1 VSCVYSYI
9 VANQLDSLTPFVA
22 LRLLHLSPENN
33 ADPDE
38 PSVMA
43 SIFTEACMQI
53 GFILATMTC
62 LKPLLR
68 PFHSGYLITTADTN
82 LSGYKTGIRGR
93 KGSEYLM
100 LSAVKDNAS
109 TKPATT
115 ATTVSVAD
123 PPDDANTQPAP
134 PSKAFIPERRGSHRS
149 PVVRHERLNGST
161 DSEQMFIS
169 KTQTWTVEYEGRSR
183 SERATAAPSASCSSD
198 EGHEHS

>member
-1 VSCVYSYI
+1 MSCVSRVLSLI
-9 VANQLDSLTPFVA
+9 SFDRLTPFVA
-22 LRLLHLSPENN
+22 LRLQYLSPENN
-33 ADPDE
+33 PDRDE
-38 PSVMA
+38 PTVMA

-53 GFILATMTC
+53 GFILATVTC

-100 LSAVKDNAS
+100 LSAVKNSS
-109 TKPATT
+109 TNKPA
-115 ATTVSVAD
+115 ATVSVAE
-123 PPDDANTQPAP
+123 PPSNANAQPAI
-134 PSKAFIPERRGSHRS
+134 PSKAYVPDRHESHRGA
-149 PVVRHERLNGST
+149 VERHERSNGSM

-183 SERATAAPSASCSSD
+183 SDRGATSSARCSSD
-198 EGHEHS
+198 EDHENP